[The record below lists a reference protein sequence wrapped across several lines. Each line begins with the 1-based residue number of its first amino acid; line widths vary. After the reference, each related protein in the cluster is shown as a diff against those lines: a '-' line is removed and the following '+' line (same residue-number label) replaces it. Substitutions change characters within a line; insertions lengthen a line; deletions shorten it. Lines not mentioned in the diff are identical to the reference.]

1 MCYMAEMQR
10 LIPSKN
16 ESLLYAGLWVS
27 IGKWN
32 TNIALLTELPL
43 QWRDTLNTILPKG
56 TQKKHVLD
64 LPKKK
69 YIYYFIQ
76 QFEINNKKHK
86 TVINHL
92 YLTCLPSGS
101 CNINIINLCIPTV
114 GSQLSGG
121 KLARLQEQFPNTDSC
136 FWVMSYPNFYHAIF

>member
-1 MCYMAEMQR
+1 MCYMAETQR

-16 ESLLYAGLWVS
+16 ESLLYAGLWVA

-32 TNIALLTELPL
+32 TNIAILTELSL

-56 TQKKHVLD
+56 TQKKHALD

-69 YIYYFIQ
+69 YLYYFIQ
-76 QFEINNKKHK
+76 QFEINNKKHR

-92 YLTCLPSGS
+92 FLTCLPSG
-101 CNINIINLCIPTV
+101 IM
-114 GSQLSGG
+114 QY
-121 KLARLQEQFPNTDSC
+121 KH
-136 FWVMSYPNFYHAIF
+136 Y